1 MFIMGY
7 LKFTLTFLLELIK
20 KNIIKTIFIIVAI
33 IFFHYADTLP
43 DSIDTYKIV
52 AEKKVEN
59 TYIYVYETISDN
71 KVKYNNI
78 WQEGKPL
85 IIKDGVIKLP
95 SYNGFN
101 ILFWVISVISVV
113 VLGIATFVGIGDD
126 DIGWGLEDAW
136 KEAFSTLIYC
146 EEENGEF
153 YYFALGRLISKKDRQ
168 ISAYYNACREL
179 SIGGFRDLYRCP
191 KYQTKTQR
199 RETLLNKI
207 GIN

>member
-33 IFFHYADTLP
+33 IFFHYADTFP
-43 DSIDTYKIV
+43 DSINTYNV
-52 AEKKVEN
+52 VVETKVKN

-71 KVKYNNI
+71 KVKYENI
-78 WQEGKPL
+78 LSEGKPL

-95 SYNGFN
+95 SYNVLN
-101 ILFWVISVISVV
+101 VLFWVISVISVV
-113 VLGIATFVGIGDD
+113 VLVIAAFVGIGDD
-126 DIGWGLEDAW
+126 DIGWELEDSW

-168 ISAYYNACREL
+168 ISKYYNACVEL
-179 SIGGFRDLYRCP
+179 SIGGFRDLYRYP
-191 KYQTKTQR
+191 KYQTKNQR

-207 GIN
+207 GIK

>member
-33 IFFHYADTLP
+33 VSFRYADTFP
-43 DSIDTYKIV
+43 DSINTYNV
-52 AEKKVEN
+52 VVETKVKN

-71 KVKYNNI
+71 KVKYENI
-78 WQEGKPL
+78 LSEGKPL

-95 SYNGFN
+95 SYNGLN
-101 ILFWVISVISVV
+101 VLFWVISVISVV
-113 VLGIATFVGIGDD
+113 VLVIAAFVGIGDD
-126 DIGWGLEDAW
+126 DIGWELEDSW

-168 ISAYYNACREL
+168 ISKYYNACVEL

-191 KYQTKTQR
+191 KYQTKTQK

-207 GIN
+207 GIK

>member
-20 KNIIKTIFIIVAI
+20 TNIVKTIFLIVAI
-33 IFFHYADTLP
+33 IGFHYAGTFP
-43 DSIDTYKIV
+43 DSIETYNVV
-52 AEKKVEN
+52 AETKVEN

-78 WQEGKPL
+78 WQEGKPFTV
-85 IIKDGVIKLP
+85 KDGVIKLP
-95 SYNGFN
+95 SYNDFN
-101 ILFWVISVISVV
+101 VLFWILFGVPVV
-113 VLGIATFVGIGDD
+113 VLVIAAFVGIGDD

-146 EEENGEF
+146 EEENGIY
-153 YYFALGRLISKKDRQ
+153 YYFALGRLISKRDRQ
-168 ISAYYNACREL
+168 ISTYYNACREL
-179 SIGGFRDLYRCP
+179 SIDGFRSLYRCP

>member
-1 MFIMGY
+1 MGY

-20 KNIIKTIFIIVAI
+20 TNIVKTIFVICAITTFMFAGTFKDDVDSYDVASVVKVDNNYVYVCRTVHDNKIKYENVWDVKEIPIKNGKISVSSYSFANGFMWVIFSIITIVLIVA
-33 IFFHYADTLP
+33 TL
-43 DSIDTYKIV
+43 
-52 AEKKVEN
+52 
-59 TYIYVYETISDN
+59 
-71 KVKYNNI
+71 
-78 WQEGKPL
+78 
-85 IIKDGVIKLP
+85 
-95 SYNGFN
+95 
-101 ILFWVISVISVV
+101 
-113 VLGIATFVGIGDD
+113 IGRNDD
-126 DIGWGLEDAW
+126 DIGWELEDAW

-168 ISAYYNACREL
+168 ISTYYNACREL

-199 RETLLNKI
+199 RETSLNKI

>member
-52 AEKKVEN
+52 AETKVEN

>member
-1 MFIMGY
+1 MGY

-20 KNIIKTIFIIVAI
+20 TNIVKTIFVIGAI
-33 IFFHYADTLP
+33 IGFNYAGTFP

-52 AEKKVEN
+52 AETKVEN

-71 KVKYNNI
+71 KVKYENI

-85 IIKDGVIKLP
+85 EVKDGVIKLP

-101 ILFWVISVISVV
+101 IFFWILFGVPVV
-113 VLGIATFVGIGDD
+113 VLVIAAFVGIGDD

-136 KEAFSTLIYC
+136 KEAFCTLIYC
-146 EEENGEF
+146 EEENGYF
-153 YYFALGRLISKKDRQ
+153 YYFALGRLISKTDRQ
-168 ISAYYNACREL
+168 IGRNYRITHEL

>member
-33 IFFHYADTLP
+33 IFFNYADTLP

-52 AEKKVEN
+52 AETKVEN

-126 DIGWGLEDAW
+126 NIGWELEDSW
-136 KEAFSTLIYC
+136 KEAFCTLIYC

-153 YYFALGRLISKKDRQ
+153 YYFALGRLISKTDRQ
-168 ISAYYNACREL
+168 LGRNYRITHEL
-179 SIGGFRDLYRCP
+179 GIDGFRDLYRCP